1 MTHDDDSAVA
11 ESNSCRRGG
20 VAITAS
26 GGKSERV
33 SSCRRYTAFRCDD
46 AMGARALTAS
56 AM

>member
-1 MTHDDDSAVA
+1 MVTRLWLS
-11 ESNSCRRGG
+11 RLLPTRWW
-20 VAITAS
+20 VAIAAS

-46 AMGARALTAS
+46 AMGARALAAS